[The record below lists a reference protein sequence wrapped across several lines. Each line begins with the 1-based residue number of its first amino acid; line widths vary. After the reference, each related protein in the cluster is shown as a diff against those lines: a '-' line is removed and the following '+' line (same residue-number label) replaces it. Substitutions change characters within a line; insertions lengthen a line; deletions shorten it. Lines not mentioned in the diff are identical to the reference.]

1 MEYKK
6 ENRRLSDFGW
16 KKSNLIHKM
25 NLLKLMKSKCSEE
38 EKQSIDAKIE
48 KIKKEIKKIE
58 EIEEEAKKT
67 KPKYLPYALMSEEKR
82 RNRKIAAKKYY
93 DKIMRDPEKR
103 SEYLK
108 KRYLYFE
115 KNKEIIRQQDKERR
129 RKKRIERDKLGL
141 KPADA
146 ESRKRYYEK
155 NKEKFKA
162 YAKKYYLK
170 NKEKYQAY
178 AKEYAIKNKEKRQAY
193 IKEYAIKNRE
203 KLRAYHKDYS
213 QASYTPKLDEDN
225 EVQFPEFASLL
236 RQRLEKFFKQ
246 EDIRATLTSLID
258 NLMCSGYGVI
268 KMNYKRKNLSSEL
281 IKEYQICLDPV
292 FYPEMAFFSPFAKTA
307 TKTDD
312 FYSLPNNFCGI
323 IHKVDRELIK
333 EKYKKQLKGNYPQS
347 IGVMQEQAPFLHALM
362 TDNRNLVFIAEYFN
376 YTKEGK
382 VERTLFCQNCVLEHT
397 IYNWDFLPIIY
408 VDGNSSY
415 VSDIQQVYS
424 LFDKALNVQKRMNFT
439 TSRIIELTPF
449 AKTST
454 FAFINKFTLDEQ
466 FITDVHDVSNSNYI
480 IMQQAPHGLTEQ
492 DPPILLPAVELPQT
506 LLASREQDIMF
517 LDQMMRGYYD
527 SNDSRFGE
535 SGRALE
541 LKQQSKSNLFAI
553 QLGNLSNGLK
563 KFSEFYIKMF
573 YGVHRN
579 NITDQSYE
587 LLQSFDTFESYC
599 IATDSISF
607 DIIVDPNVSLTKEVN
622 RRALAE
628 AMQYIPEPMI
638 REILIKDYVRNMPVS
653 DPSSLL
659 REITQ
664 AMIKQQEMQEKQAN
678 EPTELEKIQTL
689 QNQSNEKIAEQRNQV
704 TLEQHRED
712 NLTKLLKI
720 RKTAQCTRVNPYKL
734 TERVLCPES
743 KKIIFKPRGDLK
755 KTIKARYSNLEKN

>member
-1 MEYKK
+1 MQYWRENAIYGILSREVYKISGRSRNTSVKVDKDARIIREHME
-6 ENRRLSDFGW
+6 RL
-16 KKSNLIHKM
+16 NNM
-25 NLLKLMKSKCSEE
+25 NFNQFWGNSSFLDSFRSHVLMEHFSLMHY
-38 EKQSIDAKIE
+38 DNPLGNKI
-48 KIKKEIKKIE
+48 
-58 EIEEEAKKT
+58 
-67 KPKYLPYALMSEEKR
+67 
-82 RNRKIAAKKYY
+82 N
-93 DKIMRDPEKR
+93 
-103 SEYLK
+103 
-108 KRYLYFE
+108 
-115 KNKEIIRQQDKERR
+115 EII
-129 RKKRIERDKLGL
+129 G
-141 KPADA
+141 
-146 ESRKRYYEK
+146 S
-155 NKEKFKA
+155 F
-162 YAKKYYLK
+162 
-170 NKEKYQAY
+170 
-178 AKEYAIKNKEKRQAY
+178 
-193 IKEYAIKNRE
+193 
-203 KLRAYHKDYS
+203 S

-712 NLTKLLKI
+712 NLTKLVVEAMKQESEDENRLLKELEI
-720 RKTAQCTRVNPYKL
+720 KQKTDIIKSK
-734 TERVLCPES
+734 S
-743 KKIIFKPRGDLK
+743 KKD
-755 KTIKARYSNLEKN
+755 E